1 LSLPKPAGG
10 YWRVAHRGA
19 SALAA
24 ENSAA
29 ALQAALAS
37 SVDMVELDVVA
48 DGERLR
54 LAHSAEQLLPE
65 SLGLSDALALFSEL
79 AGPEVWLDLDVKS
92 PGFEDAVLAALRAHG
107 LLERTLLTS
116 FHGEL
121 LRAARRLETGIA
133 VGFSYPNDRLRL
145 SEKRALEPFVDPGLA
160 LLRIPLPLRVGRM
173 VSRTRAD
180 AAMLHQALVTPRVVQ
195 RCHRAGA
202 AVFAWTV
209 ESEEDLRRVIAAG
222 ADGAI
227 ADDPSLFDD

>member
-1 LSLPKPAGG
+1 MRLPNPAGG

-29 ALQAALAS
+29 ALEAALAA

-48 DGERLR
+48 DGGRLR
-54 LAHSAEQLLPE
+54 VAHSAEQLVPDSQE
-65 SLGLSDALALFSEL
+65 LSDALALFSRL
-79 AGPEVWLDLDVKS
+79 ARPEVWLDLDMKS
-92 PGFEDAVLAALRAHG
+92 PGFEAGLLAGLQAHG
-107 LLERTLLTS
+107 LLERTLVTS
-116 FHGEL
+116 FHGQV
-121 LRAARRLETGIA
+121 LRAARQLEPGIA
-133 VGFSYPNDRLRL
+133 LGVSYPNDRLRL
-145 SEKRALEPFVDPGLA
+145 SEKRGLEPFVEPGLA

-173 VSRTRAD
+173 ISRARAD
-180 AAMLHQALVTPRVVQ
+180 AAMLHHALVTPRVVA
-195 RCHRAGA
+195 RCHAAGA

-209 ESEEDLRRVIAAG
+209 ESGEDLGRVLAAG